1 MINHQLLGH
10 SMSRQLY
17 FFAALCARKCV
28 HHVQAT
34 QHAFAAIL
42 MDGSKLS
49 WGDLDS
55 GGDSSKVQDQ
65 LKSVQEVQAND
76 FAFAAILADGSL

>member
-1 MINHQLLGH
+1 MSTTFKQRSMHLL
-10 SMSRQLY
+10 
-17 FFAALCARKCV
+17 
-28 HHVQAT
+28 
-34 QHAFAAIL
+34 L

-65 LKSVQEVQAND
+65 LKSVQEVQTND